1 MPYYIY
7 RIQSLP
13 GGALKRLEKV
23 AEFAA
28 FKEASAEAKRLRAA
42 ADLPLG
48 SAVKVMFAENE
59 LQAEDLLSQVREP
72 EPMIGD
78 DY

>member
-7 RIQSLP
+7 KIHSPLRN
-13 GGALKRLEKV
+13 LEKV
-23 AEFAA
+23 AQHAA
-28 FKEASAEAKRLRAA
+28 FKDASGEAKALRTSP
-42 ADLPLG
+42 DLPAG
-48 SAVKVMFAENE
+48 CNVKVIFAENE

-72 EPMIGD
+72 EPLIGD

>member
-1 MPYYIY
+1 MPYFIY
-7 RIQSLP
+7 KIHAP
-13 GGALKRLEKV
+13 IGNLEFV
-23 AEFAA
+23 AQHAA
-28 FKEASAEAKRLRAA
+28 FKDASGQAKALRNAD
-42 ADLPLG
+42 DLPSG
-48 SAVKVMFAENE
+48 CTIKVIFAENQ

>member
-1 MPYYIY
+1 MPYFIY
-7 RIQSLP
+7 KIHAPL
-13 GGALKRLEKV
+13 GNLEYV
-23 AEFAA
+23 AQHAA
-28 FKEASAEAKRLRAA
+28 FKDATVHAKSLRNAG
-42 ADLPLG
+42 DLPVGCLI
-48 SAVKVMFAENE
+48 KMIFAENQ

>member
-7 RIQSLP
+7 KVHPPL
-13 GGALKRLEKV
+13 GNLEHL
-23 AEFAA
+23 ATHPA
-28 FKEASAEAKRLRAA
+28 FKDASTQAKALRNAD
-42 ADLPLG
+42 DLPAG
-48 SAVKVMFAENE
+48 CVIKMIFAENE

-72 EPMIGD
+72 EPLIGD

>member
-7 RIQSLP
+7 KIHSPLRT
-13 GGALKRLEKV
+13 LEKV
-23 AEFAA
+23 AQHAA
-28 FKEASAEAKRLRAA
+28 FKDASGEAKALRNSP
-42 ADLPLG
+42 DLPTG
-48 SAVKVMFAENE
+48 CSVKVIFADNE

-72 EPMIGD
+72 EPLIGD

>member
-1 MPYYIY
+1 MPYFIY
-7 RIQSLP
+7 KVLP
-13 GGALKRLEKV
+13 PLGNLEKL
-23 AEFAA
+23 AQHAA
-28 FKEASAEAKRLRAA
+28 YKDASAQAKSLRKDG
-42 ADLPLG
+42 DLPAG
-48 SAVKVMFAENE
+48 CTIKVIFAENE

>member
-7 RIQSLP
+7 KIHSPIRH
-13 GGALKRLEKV
+13 LEKV
-23 AEFAA
+23 AQHAA
-28 FKEASAEAKRLRAA
+28 FKEASGQAKTLRTSP
-42 ADLPLG
+42 DLPAG
-48 SAVKVMFAENE
+48 CTVKVIFAENE

-72 EPMIGD
+72 EPLIGD

>member
-7 RIQSLP
+7 EIAEQPIR
-13 GGALKRLEKV
+13 RLRKL
-23 AEFAA
+23 AEFPS
-28 FKEASAEAKRLRAA
+28 FKESSAEAKRLRAEA
-42 ADLPLG
+42 ALQ
-48 SAVKVMFAENE
+48 VKVVFAENE

-72 EPMIGD
+72 PPMIGD

>member
-7 RIQSLP
+7 KILP
-13 GGALKRLEKV
+13 PLGNLEHM
-23 AEFAA
+23 ATHAA
-28 FKEASAEAKRLRAA
+28 FKDASTQAKSLRTRG
-42 ADLPLG
+42 DLPTG
-48 SAVKVMFAENE
+48 CSIKVIFADNP

-72 EPMIGD
+72 EPLVGD